1 MSNVIDLFS
10 AFSTDATKEQ
20 EGTLTSLPECGDTK
34 WRIARAGNKNYNRV
48 LSSLYKRNRAALEA
62 KGDEAEA
69 KSNEL
74 LADVYAKTI
83 LLGWEGTIMFK
94 GKKEAYSQEVAK
106 QLLLLKDFRAKVEA
120 VSQDFAT
127 FKSVQDEED
136 LGN

>member
-1 MSNVIDLFS
+1 MSNVIDLFA
-10 AFSTDATKEQ
+10 AFSTDTSKEQ
-20 EGTLTSLPECGDTK
+20 EGTLTSLPDCGDTK

-48 LSSLYKRNRAALEA
+48 LANLYKRNRAALEA

-74 LADVYAKTI
+74 LAEVYAKTI

-94 GKKEAYSQEVAK
+94 GKAESYSEAVAK

-120 VSQDFAT
+120 VAGDFAT

>member
-10 AFSTDATKEQ
+10 AFSTDTVKE
-20 EGTLTSLPECGDTK
+20 EAGTLTSLPDCGDTK
-34 WRIARAGNKNYNRV
+34 WLIARAGNKNYNRV
-48 LSSLYKRNRAALEA
+48 LGNLYKRNRATLEA

-74 LADVYAKTI
+74 LAEVYAKTI
-83 LLGWEGTIMFK
+83 LLGWEGTIMFR
-94 GKKEAYSQEVAK
+94 GKKESYSEAVAK
-106 QLLLLKDFRAKVEA
+106 QLLMLKDFRAKVEA

>member
-1 MSNVIDLFS
+1 MSNVIDLFA
-10 AFSTDATKEQ
+10 AFSTDTAKE
-20 EGTLTSLPECGDTK
+20 EAGTLTPLPECGDTK
-34 WRIARAGNKNYNRV
+34 WLIARAGNKNYNRV
-48 LSSLYKRNRAALEA
+48 LASLYKRNRAALEA

-74 LADVYAKTI
+74 LAEVFAKTI

-94 GKKEAYSQEVAK
+94 GKKEAYSEGVAK

-120 VSQDFAT
+120 VSQDFSS
-127 FKSVQDEED
+127 FKTVQEEED